1 MKLYNVDFPV
11 KALVPI
17 VASLPHS
24 GKYIPRTVAIRF
36 KQDPPPV
43 LTTIDWHLEK
53 LYDFLP
59 EMGITVIQATH
70 SKYVVNLNRSLS
82 PPLFGPEILS
92 VVSSEGGFRSA
103 LYEREPNQSEIE
115 ERIDR
120 YYLPYHRRLERILRQ
135 MASDFRPVYLLDLH
149 SFCTKTPRTDICLGD
164 VNGKSCSENL
174 TACFEEALHRHNFD
188 VVRNKKWTGGYI
200 TRHYGSLAN
209 VEALQIELK
218 FPVYLDRGYSGREEI
233 TEWNTAKFRS
243 AQQRLKKAFA
253 EAIDS
258 LLADH

>member
-1 MKLYNVDFPV
+1 LKLYSVDFPSKTV
-11 KALVPI
+11 IPVA
-17 VASLPHS
+17 ASLPHS
-24 GKYIPRTVAIRF
+24 GTYIPSSIAGQF
-36 KQDPPPV
+36 KRAPQPV
-43 LTTIDWHLEK
+43 LTTIDWHLGK

-59 EMGITVIQATH
+59 EMGVTVMQATH
-70 SKYVVNLNRSLS
+70 SKYVVNLNRGLNQ
-82 PPLFGPEILS
+82 PLFGPERLS
-92 VVSSEGGFRSA
+92 VVSSEGGFESA
-103 LYEREPNQSEIE
+103 LYDRELDQSEIE
-115 ERIDR
+115 RRIDK
-120 YYLPYHRRLERILRQ
+120 YYRPYHRRLEQILQKMVRG
-135 MASDFRPVYLLDLH
+135 FHPVYLLDLH
-149 SFCTKTPRTDICLGD
+149 SFCTETPQADICLGD

-174 TACFEEALHRHNFD
+174 TACFEETLHRHNFD

-243 AQQRLKKAFA
+243 TQDRLKKAFA
-253 EAIDS
+253 EAIDC